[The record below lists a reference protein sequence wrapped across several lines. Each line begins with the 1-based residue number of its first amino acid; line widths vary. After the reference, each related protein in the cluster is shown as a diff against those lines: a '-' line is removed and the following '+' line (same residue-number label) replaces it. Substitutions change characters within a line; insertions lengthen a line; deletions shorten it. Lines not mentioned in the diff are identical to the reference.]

1 MAVVWSK
8 AVKRTLVGMVVL
20 GVASFW
26 VAGVVF
32 AVFSDSQTSSGSVIA
47 ACVVEPC
54 EEPPPQGDVSCDGL
68 VNVVDALFILQ
79 KEVGQREDHNGCP
92 LPGEPPAE
100 PAIGWLFL
108 AGGDVNKDEVT
119 NVVDALFI
127 LQCEV
132 GAKPGANMDFCIAAK
147 SALSVGG

>member
-1 MAVVWSK
+1 MNRSLIV
-8 AVKRTLVGMVVL
+8 MVVL
-20 GVASFW
+20 GLASFW
-26 VAGVVF
+26 IAQEVL
-32 AVFSDSQTSSGSVIA
+32 AVFSDSQTSSGSVTM

-54 EEPPPQGDVSCDGL
+54 GEMPQGDVSCDDL

-79 KEVGQREDHNGCP
+79 HEVGTRVDSGPCP
-92 LPGEPPAE
+92 LPGDPPAE

-108 AGGDVNKDEVT
+108 DGGDVNKDEVT

-132 GAKPGANMDFCIAAK
+132 GAKPGANMPFCPTA
-147 SALSVGG
+147 SASSS